1 MFFSDSVFENYMFYD
16 LMFGD
21 FVDEDE
27 LFLYSIL
34 IANKNKEEIKN
45 SDDNSEDG
53 YSSKDYCSKLYED
66 FDY

>member
-45 SDDNSEDG
+45 SEDG